1 VLKFKISMQKN
12 KKNVVLPIFMRAIYN
27 FTVKFYSII
36 NEKRQQ
42 RRIKE

>member
-1 VLKFKISMQKN
+1 MQKN

-36 NEKRQQ
+36 NGKREQ
-42 RRIKE
+42 RRIKK